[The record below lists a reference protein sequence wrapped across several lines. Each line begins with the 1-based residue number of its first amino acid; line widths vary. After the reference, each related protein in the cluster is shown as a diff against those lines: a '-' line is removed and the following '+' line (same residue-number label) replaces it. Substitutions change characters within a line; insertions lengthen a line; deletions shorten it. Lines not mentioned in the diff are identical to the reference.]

1 MRVQARSYKMWS
13 EKKER
18 KVVIIIIVTST
29 PFGLVYISMLEIVG
43 RLDKGYI

>member
-1 MRVQARSYKMWS
+1 MRVQAARSYKKWR

-18 KVVIIIIVTST
+18 IIIIILVIIN
-29 PFGLVYISMLEIVG
+29 LVYVSILEIVG